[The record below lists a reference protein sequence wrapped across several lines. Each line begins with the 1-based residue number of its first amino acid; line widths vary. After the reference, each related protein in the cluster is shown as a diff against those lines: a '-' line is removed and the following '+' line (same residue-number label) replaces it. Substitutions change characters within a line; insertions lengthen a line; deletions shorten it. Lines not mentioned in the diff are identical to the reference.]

1 MTCYG
6 HRSQW
11 PRFPET
17 AADIALTRAPAPG
30 SLGGS
35 RGFVSW
41 DGFGAGP
48 LGVQRP
54 GSSLAFPRISRL
66 SWASASLFL
75 TYLEQGYFVQAPRD
89 LVVTVETAVLPK

>member
-6 HRSQW
+6 RRSQW
-11 PRFPET
+11 PRFPEA

-35 RGFVSW
+35 RGSVSW

-48 LGVQRP
+48 LGVQRAACER
-54 GSSLAFPRISRL
+54 GRSPRISRL
-66 SWASASLFL
+66 SWTTASLL
-75 TYLEQGYFVQAPRD
+75 VTYVERGY
-89 LVVTVETAVLPK
+89 LVRVP